1 LEFFKIDGVGL
12 IDDTTVPGTWADDQL
27 IANNNT
33 WAVTIPSDIAPGHY
47 VLRHEIIALH
57 SAGETNGAQNYP
69 QCFNLE
75 VTGSGTAT
83 PAGTLGTA
91 LYTAD
96 EAGILVNIYQTL
108 ASYLVPGP
116 ALYSGA
122 ANSSEPAVP
131 VATASATVSGEVSSG
146 SAAPTSVAATSTL
159 PVSAGITAPAGSYPT
174 GAPYSNSTAT
184 RTKKTKSACKVKTK
198 ASTAVSVPT
207 FASSVTIPTA
217 ASTPTIASGS
227 DESSSTIAKA
237 ATTSSATSSKI
248 PSGTTLDTVLAWIAS
263 FYTERKD
270 TEYSGASVARRQH
283 ARAIIPRRVPQ

>member
-1 LEFFKIDGVGL
+1 MAIDYLAPCSDGDCKTVDKTTLEFFKIDGVGL

-83 PAGTLGTA
+83 PSGTLGTA

-96 EAGILVNIYQTL
+96 EAGILVNIYQTI
-108 ASYLVPGP
+108 ASYLVP
-116 ALYSGA
+116 
-122 ANSSEPAVP
+122 V
-131 VATASATVSGEVSSG
+131 
-146 SAAPTSVAATSTL
+146 ATSTL
-159 PVSAGITAPAGSYPT
+159 PVSAGIIAPAGSYPT

-184 RTKKTKSACKVKTK
+184 RTKKTKSACKAKTK

-217 ASTPTIASGS
+217 SSTPTAGS
-227 DESSSTIAKA
+227 DESSSTIAKS

-263 FYTERKD
+263 FYTEHKD
-270 TEYSGASVARRQH
+270 TAYSGASVARRQH